1 MSNENEITSPYVQA
15 AVEALNNKS
24 NFEFGP
30 VKVSEK
36 ADLLE
41 YRGTP
46 PVPAP
51 ASSGSGGS
59 RRATPRRV
67 GTVERMPPIDVGP
80 GKLAKAGKALKVA
93 GKVATPLVAGYGAYQ
108 GWNVDPNAGKV
119 DKSLNAAQ
127 GALATLDPV
136 RVASDI
142 NQLSTEYLG
151 RSIPGMDPKK
161 DYYLIPEPT
170 KDTAAQRRAMLAGGV
185 ASSSQTPANAA
196 APATPAPKPLN
207 RRNIRGVQDRINR
220 DKALDAAAQDRVAG
234 LTPGSMSG
242 KPPKVDVSKMSD
254 EQRYGKTGAEII
266 RLGGMEAYKNRPKT
280 AAGNLELL
288 NKLRAKTSSGADDLQ
303 PVTVT
308 ARRVATQPSQT
319 TFSPSLAAA
328 QMPTP
333 AIATQKIEPVKVG
346 RGVFLTKTGEKTA
359 LRKAIPNEL
368 VNLFKPKPK
377 TPPKATIG
385 EQSDA
390 LANELLGFEAAKG
403 VKVKGREK
411 ILGKPKKP
419 LPLPRKL
426 PPTPPSPGSG
436 MRRALPMP
444 LPSPDNSGGMVG
456 AKPIGPLPPDNSG
469 DMVGAKPI
477 FPGKKPKPS
486 LSDRLKK
493 VRTPVVPTKRTIG
506 EQKLDPIGREDKD
519 VNNDGDVNKTDVYLA
534 NRRAKIGKAIAKRL
548 GK

>member
-196 APATPAPKPLN
+196 APAATAPKPLD

-266 RLGGMEAYKNRPKT
+266 RLGGMDAYKNRPKT

-308 ARRVATQPSQT
+308 ARRVATADDLQPVTVTGRRVATQPSQT

-419 LPLPRKL
+419 LPLPGKPNAKGPAL
-426 PPTPPSPGSG
+426 IPTPG
-436 MRRALPMP
+436 
-444 LPSPDNSGGMVG
+444 
-456 AKPIGPLPPDNSG
+456 
-469 DMVGAKPI
+469 
-477 FPGKKPKPS
+477 KPKPLGLAKPS
-486 LSDRLKK
+486 LGSNLKK
-493 VRTPVVPTKRTIG
+493 VGAPMITTGKTIG